1 MVRDTVLV
9 RDPLVPVTIMVYDPV
24 AVELIV
30 AVEIPDPLI
39 DVVLSEA
46 VTPVGLVTLS
56 ATVEPNPFRRLRLIV
71 EDPCPPVLSERLEGF
86 ADRLKPWKVNV
97 AEAVW
102 VRLPLAPVTV
112 SV

>member
-1 MVRDTVLV
+1 M
-9 RDPLVPVTIMVYDPV
+9 
-24 AVELIV
+24 
-30 AVEIPDPLI
+30 

-56 ATVEPNPFRRLRLIV
+56 ATVDPNPFRRLRLIV
-71 EDPCPPVLSERLEGF
+71 EVPCAPVLSERLEGF

-97 AEAVW
+97 VEAVW
-102 VRLPLAPVTV
+102 VKLPLAPVTV